1 MKRTWMAL
9 LCAAGL
15 AGGAWASDM
24 PAITDSG
31 DIRYEDAIALIEDE
45 SPAASRQ
52 MALLIRNIE
61 AALKVRGSDPD
72 YLVLLARAYTRMS
85 PQFGALRGAQLADE
99 ALKVRPDHLEAL
111 LFKAEQAAHAN
122 CRPCAEDLIGQA
134 ARAGAPPARLQVLRA
149 GLYMIE
155 SMNARAN
162 PGGAPYENESRNPW
176 QQALEALEEAALLE
190 GGAARKARIQRWIF
204 EMQMQ
209 LGDATKARSAAEA
222 AIAAQ
227 PEARQFIE
235 RYAGFLMHEGEVD
248 RAAEL
253 AGKLTYYHGFPKAEE
268 TIGLALYLKWAQ
280 AWEKAP
286 RAKRTEELFDAAHK
300 TYRNLPGILHT
311 ASGAEA
317 TAPVARALILANK
330 VDLRSGDYR
339 DQDGDTTLGNIVLS
353 LSELAF
359 ARQYA
364 PSGPRPT
371 AELRRL
377 MFVLIDHGA
386 NPNAWVSRG
395 KEPLLAAAARS
406 GQVETVKALV
416 EAGARVNDR
425 GASGTTA
432 LLAAAQSAHKEA
444 AAEVARLLVS
454 QQAYVNAVD
463 DYRQSPLIAA
473 ARNGNSALVRLL
485 LAHAAN
491 VRHRDEWEYGPLEH
505 AAQSGDM
512 ETVRALLA
520 ADIAVREIVTGC
532 GKTDAV
538 RIAERAGHKE
548 IAALLRSQRKDEA

>member
-1 MKRTWMAL
+1 MRTWIAL

-15 AGGAWASDM
+15 AGGALASDM

-85 PQFGALRGAQLADE
+85 PQFGSLRGAQLAEE
-99 ALKVRPDHLEAL
+99 ALKVKPGHLEAL
-111 LFKAEQAAHAN
+111 LYKAEQAARSG
-122 CRPCAEDLIGQA
+122 CRPCASELIEQA
-134 ARAGAPPARLQVLRA
+134 AQAGAPPARLHVLRA
-149 GLYMIE
+149 GLSMME
-155 SMNARAN
+155 SLNARAN
-162 PGGAPYENESRNPW
+162 PGGSPYENDSRNPW
-176 QQALEALEEAALLE
+176 QQALEELDQAAALENN
-190 GGAARKARIQRWIF
+190 AARKARIQRWIF
-204 EMQMQ
+204 EMQVQ
-209 LGDATKARSAAEA
+209 LGDAAKAKTAAEA

-227 PEARQFIE
+227 PEARSFIE

-253 AGKLTYYHGFPKAEE
+253 AGKLTYYYGYPKAEE
-268 TIGLALYLKWAQ
+268 TIGLALYLKWAH

-286 RAKRTEELFDAAHK
+286 RARRTEELFEAAHQ
-300 TYRNLPGILHT
+300 TYKNLPGILHT
-311 ASGAEA
+311 ASGSEA
-317 TAPVARALILANK
+317 TAPVARAMILAGK
-330 VDLRSGDYR
+330 VDVRSGDYR

-353 LSELAF
+353 LSDLAF
-359 ARQYA
+359 ARRYA

-377 MFVLIDHGA
+377 MAVLVSHGA

-395 KEPLLAAAARS
+395 REPMLAAAARS
-406 GQVETVKALV
+406 GQLETVKALL

-425 GASGTTA
+425 GATGTTA
-432 LLAAAQSAHKEA
+432 LLAAAQSAHKEG
-444 AAEVARLLVS
+444 AAEIAKLLVPLK
-454 QQAYVNAVD
+454 ADVNAVD

-473 ARNGNSALVRLL
+473 ARSGNPALVRLL
-485 LAHAAN
+485 LAHEAD
-491 VRHRDEWEYGPLEH
+491 VRHRDEREYGPLEH

-512 ETVRALLA
+512 ETVKALLA
-520 ADIAVREIVTGC
+520 ADIAVRDIVTGC
-532 GKTDAV
+532 GKTNAV
-538 RIAERAGHKE
+538 RIAEQAGHKE
-548 IAALLRSQRKDEA
+548 IAALLRSRRREEA